1 MRDGAGSPGL
11 LPELRFDELIGELKA
26 RLQAVLTIHDR
37 MNGLLEAVVAVGSD
51 LNMETVL
58 RRIVEAAV
66 GLTDARYGALG
77 VLGEGGGLAGFVPVG
92 LDADEIS
99 TIGDWPEGKG
109 VLGLLMRDP
118 RPLRVADVTMH
129 PAASGFPAGHPPM
142 RSFLGVPVRIR
153 GEVFG
158 NLYLTD
164 KRGGGQFTEQDEAVV
179 SALGAWPAWLT
190 ARGSSAERCGPARP
204 MRQQEPGRCC
214 NGGHRFGS
222 R

>member
-164 KRGGGQFTEQDEAVV
+164 KRGRRAVHRAGRGRGVRAGSLASMADRARQLGGTLRTSPADEAAGTGTVLQWRAPV
-179 SALGAWPAWLT
+179 
-190 ARGSSAERCGPARP
+190 R
-204 MRQQEPGRCC
+204 
-214 NGGHRFGS
+214 
-222 R
+222 